1 MITVSTTSPHEAEV
15 VSGAL
20 TAGVPQSM
28 GWEVYL
34 RGKLFRSREAVSPAE
49 MPGWPREAEHRFGQQ
64 EQRLCIP
71 CT

>member
-20 TAGVPQSM
+20 TAGVPPSM

-34 RGKLFRSREAVSPAE
+34 RGKLFRSREASPD
-49 MPGWPREAEHRFGQQ
+49 MLRPGPWPGGRPEPPVES
-64 EQRLCIP
+64 RLCTP